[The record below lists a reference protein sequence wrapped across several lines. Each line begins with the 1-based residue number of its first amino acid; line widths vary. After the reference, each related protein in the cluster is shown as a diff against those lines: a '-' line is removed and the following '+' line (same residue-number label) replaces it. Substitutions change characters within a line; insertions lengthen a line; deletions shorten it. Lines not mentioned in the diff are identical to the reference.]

1 MIKTA
6 CTYLHVGLH
15 RGKEQLST
23 EKQSQ
28 GLMAECRVS
37 NIPEPGHASPH
48 LLDVNRGRLLLVV
61 GSKVLSRM
69 SITVERPALDGTVL
83 KDA

>member
-1 MIKTA
+1 
-6 CTYLHVGLH
+6 
-15 RGKEQLST
+15 
-23 EKQSQ
+23 
-28 GLMAECRVS
+28 MAECRVS